1 MFLACIPAAA
11 TVVALAAPGAA
22 NAALLEKCAGEGITG
37 QGSTL
42 QELAQKKLWDTE
54 AATATDFNGS
64 ASPFACNGSQG
75 SGGKPSVKYTGT
87 GSGPGMESWYKKEE
101 FGPTN
106 AFIGTDQPPDQ
117 ATTEK
122 IEALGA
128 AETLLTIPTLQAAV
142 AIIAHLP
149 AGCTVTGAGNTTG
162 RLELTNKELE
172 EIFSGEVLPK
182 KGKTVV
188 PFDKW
193 SQLGTQNALSGSGC
207 NPEAVFKRV
216 VRLEGSG
223 TTATLE
229 KYLDLINKTA
239 VVEPGKKTWKI
250 LGEELENTTWPN
262 QATDPV
268 ITGKGSG
275 GLITEVVAHE
285 STVGYVNLANARGN
299 AALVEKGTGGLGT
312 GGKGTATFWADI
324 QNNGVGAKAKYAD
337 PATNGDVEAKAN
349 ANCKETLYTNGKVKF
364 PPASTTEPW
373 NEVTT
378 KTTEKFYPICGFTY
392 DLSLSNFEAYKGH
405 GATQGE
411 ATTAANYLT
420 WVTNDEATGGQ
431 PLLEGNDYLPLP
443 SAKAPKPSVL
453 KIAQE
458 GAALIN
464 W

>member
-11 TVVALAAPGAA
+11 SVVALAAPGAA
-22 NAALLEKCAGEGITG
+22 NATLLQQCAGEGIAG

-42 QELAQKKLWDTE
+42 QELAQKKLWDSE

-64 ASPFACNGSQG
+64 SSALACSGSQG
-75 SGGKPSVKYTGT
+75 SHGKPEVKYTGT
-87 GSGPGMESWYKKEE
+87 GSGPGMESWYVEE
-101 FGPTN
+101 HFGPTN
-106 AFIGTDQPPDQ
+106 AFIGTDQPPDKEVK
-117 ATTEK
+117 EK

-128 AETLLTIPTLQAAV
+128 SETLLTIPTLQASV

-149 AGCTVTGAGNTTG
+149 AGCTVTGNPTG

-172 EIFSGEVLPK
+172 EIFDAETLK
-182 KGKTVV
+182 KPIVAL
-188 PFDKW
+188 DKW
-193 SQLGTQNALSGSGC
+193 SQLGSQNALSGSGC
-207 NPEAVFKRV
+207 KPETEFKRV

-229 KYLDLINKTA
+229 KYLDLINKKA

-262 QATDPV
+262 QTANPV
-268 ITGKGSG
+268 LRGKGSG
-275 GLITEVVAHE
+275 GLITEVVNNA
-285 STVGYVNLANARGN
+285 STIGYVNLANARGN
-299 AALVEKGTGGLGT
+299 AALVEKGEKGLGT
-312 GGKGTATFWADI
+312 GGKGTQTFWAEI

-337 PATNGDVEAKAN
+337 PATNLDVEAKAN
-349 ANCKETLYTNGKVKF
+349 ANCKEEKYTNGKVKF

-378 KTTEKFYPICGFTY
+378 KTTQKFYTLCGFTY
-392 DLSLSNFEAYKGH
+392 DLSLSDFEAYSGH

-411 ATTAANYLT
+411 ATTAANYLN
-420 WVTNDEATGGQ
+420 WVVNDEAGGGQ
-431 PLLEGNDYLPLP
+431 GLLEGNDYLPLP